1 MKTGFIETRNL
12 RLMPSVR
19 ASGVSYRIS
28 LPRPWV
34 AELGLDVDN
43 REVVVSFDGETI
55 SISAAKGGA

>member
-1 MKTGFIETRNL
+1 
-12 RLMPSVR
+12 MPSVR

>member
-34 AELGLDVDN
+34 AELGLNENDRD
-43 REVVVSFDGETI
+43 VVVSFDGETI
-55 SISAAKGGA
+55 

>member
-1 MKTGFIETRNL
+1 MKTGIIETRNL

-34 AELGLDVDN
+34 AELGLNENDRD
-43 REVVVSFDGETI
+43 VVVSFDGETI
-55 SISAAKGGA
+55 SISAAKVGY